1 MSFRK
6 SHSDK
11 STIGERTMQFLRI
24 TILAL
29 TFMVSAQPVSAA
41 LISDGSSGIFRPI
54 HDFTL
59 DLSSLAAPQYSS
71 IYVDAGIKLTVL
83 TPTGGAFGDLLAAND
98 IFINGIIDAGAGN
111 LGLLAGNQI
120 MMGVGSQVIAG
131 SLYLRAGNLDLS
143 GALVLKSAPTF
154 DRLGRGLISGDITI
168 LPGADL
174 TLSADATIPRE
185 VDLRIGGEINL
196 RSGAIVTQ
204 APTPALFQEPDP
216 ITLGFAVAVPE
227 PSTVLLLLPGLMLLA
242 RGSWRRAL

>member
-1 MSFRK
+1 
-6 SHSDK
+6 
-11 STIGERTMQFLRI
+11 MQFLRT

-29 TFMVSAQPVSAA
+29 TFMLAAQPVAA
-41 LISDGSSGIFRPI
+41 TLISDGSSGVFRPT

-71 IYVDAGIKLTVL
+71 IYIDAGITLTVL

-131 SLYLRAGNLDLS
+131 SLYLLAGNLDLS
-143 GALVLKSAPTF
+143 GDLALKSAPTF
-154 DRLGRGLISGDITI
+154 DRSGRGLIGGDITI

-174 TLSADATIPRE
+174 TLSADPTIPRE
-185 VDLRIGGEINL
+185 VDPSAGGEINL

-204 APTPALFQEPDP
+204 APSPALFQEPDP
-216 ITLGFAVAVPE
+216 ITLGFTVAVPE
-227 PSTVLLLLPGLMLLA
+227 PSTVLLLLPGLIFLA
-242 RGSWRRAL
+242 RESWRRTL